1 MPARPASAGKNR
13 RLSGGFK
20 RAEELENFNIANDD
34 DAERAQA
41 AANKDAEML
50 RKAELLKS
58 PRKSLAP
65 TPRRQKSAAVIASE
79 VQQCF
84 ELVEKGK
91 VDEKNAFALDLLDHM
106 DDAMGGAK
114 KAPDFARAGS
124 TIDAGVKIY
133 AYRVDAVATMAY
145 KALAGLN
152 RTDGGRGAADDGEA
166 DGEGAENGDADGEGA
181 DGEKKPKRRARKVA
195 EGDALTAHLEPND
208 AALNVKKLEM
218 AFAVDPLFHRT
229 SAKFDEGGAKGLLL
243 HNLPVRHGTELDFD
257 SAKPPRDPDAAPPA
271 PAALPVGW
279 LASVLPAA
287 SADGHVCTAFST
299 MWAAK
304 ERPVGWTSPDVPRP
318 ADERAA
324 EEAAAAEEA
333 EAEEEEAAA
342 PAQDD
347 APLLEVGS
355 YDDAMVDTGFD
366 VDDDDDD
373 ASLQAREA
381 ALERIEAA
389 GEESG
394 LAVSDVL
401 LGEIDGLAAGDEPS
415 KDEATRLRVAKL
427 LKGKGWAGADF
438 WRPAAPTKADGGAA
452 GAAPKARGAAKV
464 YHIDF
469 SKRKQVVATLDELA
483 IDAKGAALSG
493 AALARASA
501 AVATL
506 PADCHVTVD
515 SLSQLFLKPE
525 LRVTRGRRA
534 LRRLD
539 GAATSADGAAAAS
552 GDGAP
557 IDDDDYD
564 AGVDTGFDAPSPGW
578 AAGGADDADADR
590 VELPGGG
597 FALVDEPTRAGKLEI
612 GYAKVAKQ
620 VDIKALKKGMWA
632 LIGDAA
638 AKAPPKAEAT
648 TTLQQLTGRLPE
660 RVAATQLGDVSPAY
674 TFICLL
680 HLANEHGLKL
690 EGRDDFSDVGV
701 ALPAAM

>member
-152 RTDGGRGAADDGEA
+152 RTDGGRGANDDGEA

-401 LGEIDGLAAGDEPS
+401 LGEIDGLAAGDC
-415 KDEATRLRVAKL
+415 
-427 LKGKGWAGADF
+427 G
-438 WRPAAPTKADGGAA
+438 
-452 GAAPKARGAAKV
+452 
-464 YHIDF
+464 
-469 SKRKQVVATLDELA
+469 
-483 IDAKGAALSG
+483 
-493 AALARASA
+493 
-501 AVATL
+501 
-506 PADCHVTVD
+506 
-515 SLSQLFLKPE
+515 
-525 LRVTRGRRA
+525 
-534 LRRLD
+534 
-539 GAATSADGAAAAS
+539 
-552 GDGAP
+552 
-557 IDDDDYD
+557 
-564 AGVDTGFDAPSPGW
+564 
-578 AAGGADDADADR
+578 
-590 VELPGGG
+590 
-597 FALVDEPTRAGKLEI
+597 
-612 GYAKVAKQ
+612 
-620 VDIKALKKGMWA
+620 
-632 LIGDAA
+632 
-638 AKAPPKAEAT
+638 
-648 TTLQQLTGRLPE
+648 
-660 RVAATQLGDVSPAY
+660 
-674 TFICLL
+674 
-680 HLANEHGLKL
+680 
-690 EGRDDFSDVGV
+690 
-701 ALPAAM
+701 